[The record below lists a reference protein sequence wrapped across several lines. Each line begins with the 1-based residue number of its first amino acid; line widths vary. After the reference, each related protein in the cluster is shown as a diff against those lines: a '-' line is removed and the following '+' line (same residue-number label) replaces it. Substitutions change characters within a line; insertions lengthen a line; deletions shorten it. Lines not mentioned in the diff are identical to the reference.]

1 MKIRYDVETDSL
13 TITFS
18 EKEISESDEI
28 RAGVIADFDSTG
40 AVVRMEILGASKVV
54 DNAREMQFA
63 VGA

>member
-13 TITFS
+13 TITLS
-18 EKEISESDEI
+18 AKEIRESDEI
-28 RAGVIADFDSTG
+28 RPGVIADFDDDG
-40 AVVRMEILGASKVV
+40 AVVRMEILNASKVV